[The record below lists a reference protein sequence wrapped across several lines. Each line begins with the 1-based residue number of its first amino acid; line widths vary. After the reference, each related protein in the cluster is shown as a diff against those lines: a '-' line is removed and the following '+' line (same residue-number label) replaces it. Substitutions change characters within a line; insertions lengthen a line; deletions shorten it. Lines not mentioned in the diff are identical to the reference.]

1 MPYTDANSRRLFQDA
16 IGLSDNP
23 SKRDFALVEIIAVL
37 LQEIEALR
45 RVVAQLHPDE
55 YARAYEAAAE
65 VAHDSAGVAPPLEKL
80 LALFVDGPD
89 GGNREDRLLASLG
102 YSPADLERV
111 ARRLAELHT
120 LT

>member
-1 MPYTDANSRRLFQDA
+1 MPHTEHESRRLFQDA
-16 IGLSDNP
+16 IGVRDNP

-37 LQEIEALR
+37 MQEVEALR
-45 RVVAQLHPDE
+45 RVIAQLHPHE

-65 VAHDSAGVAPPLEKL
+65 LAHDSSGISPAFEKL
-80 LALFVDGPD
+80 LALFVDDPH
-89 GGNREDRLLASLG
+89 GGNRENRLLTALG